1 MVEMASGMKKVVR
14 GELSPKAVQH
24 IFEVFDK
31 EPKDGFIEVKE
42 LRMLFHVRDREDENQ
57 AYRIFKDS
65 DTDND
70 GKLSQDEFT
79 QEALRIIWG
88 EKGVFVRNGA
98 NFERMLSQP

>member
-14 GELSPKAVQH
+14 GELSPQAVKH

-31 EPKDGFIEVKE
+31 DPKDGFIEKKE
-42 LRMLFHVRDREDENQ
+42 MHLLFLVRDPEDANE

-65 DTDND
+65 DTDHD

-88 EKGVFVRNGA
+88 EKGVFVRNAA